1 MKKISLLL
9 ILMMVAIINTT
20 TVQAEDYTN
29 FQEIFFEDDSVILL
43 KNYSSEDYKDY
54 YSKTK
59 KRKMFGW
66 RIHVVHKNEPLD
78 FIAETKIKIYNSGT
92 TAITHNIELESEESY
107 KKQISASGEIKIKG
121 SGSKK
126 KFKGSVDS
134 SIKASI
140 TTTTTKTSS
149 ESYEF
154 NIKVDP
160 RTYVS
165 IVTRGTGEINN
176 GVGSYY
182 FFWVRTKQGG
192 WETFT
197 VLTEYYEIIKERF

>member
-1 MKKISLLL
+1 MLV
-9 ILMMVAIINTT
+9 MVIFINMNH
-20 TVQAEDYTN
+20 VQAEEYTN
-29 FQEIFFEDDSVILL
+29 YQEILFEDDSVILL
-43 KNYSSEDYKDY
+43 KSYSSKDFKTYYK
-54 YSKTK
+54 KTK
-59 KRKMFGW
+59 RSKMFGW
-66 RIHVVHKNEPLD
+66 RIYVVHKNEPLD

-92 TAITHNIELESEESY
+92 TAITHNIELESEETY
-107 KKQISASGEIKIKG
+107 KKQISASGEIKVKG

-134 SIKASI
+134 SIKASV
-140 TTTTTKTSS
+140 TTTSTKSSS
-149 ESYEF
+149 ESYDF

-165 IVTRGTGEINN
+165 IVIRGTGEINN

-182 FFWVRTKQGG
+182 FFWIRTKKGG

-197 VLTEYYEIIKERF
+197 VMTEYYEIIKERF

>member
-1 MKKISLLL
+1 MKKLGLFCMLL
-9 ILMMVAIINTT
+9 MVVAMNLDK
-20 TVQAEDYTN
+20 VQAEEYTN
-29 FQEIFFEDDSVILL
+29 YQEIIFDNDDVILL
-43 KNYSSEDYKDY
+43 KNYSSKDFKNYYK
-54 YSKTK
+54 KTK
-59 KRKMFGW
+59 KSKMFGW

-78 FIAETKIKIYNSGT
+78 FIAETKIKIYNAGT
-92 TAITHNIELESEESY
+92 TAITQSIELDSEETY
-107 KKQISASGEIKIKG
+107 KKQISASGEIKVHG
-121 SGSKK
+121 SGTKK

-140 TTTTTKTSS
+140 STTSTKSSS
-149 ESYEF
+149 ESYDF

-165 IVTRGTGEINN
+165 IVIRGTGEINN

-182 FFWVRTKQGG
+182 FFWIRTKKGG

-197 VLTEYYEIIKERF
+197 VMTEYYEIIKETF